1 MRKILPFSEKTFL
14 NSYSFLSYFLGILEG
29 NGYNV
34 NPFCYNNFI
43 SIIYARVTMHS
54 LRHTNITM
62 QIMAGVP
69 IIAVAAR
76 AGHARTSTTTDVYAK
91 FTKKANEQAAITLS
105 NMFTRKSAE

>member
-1 MRKILPFSEKTFL
+1 MDDRWINLNRLFTLQNGDRINPSIMRNWLDKVLESAGLPH
-14 NSYSFLSYFLGILEG
+14 
-29 NGYNV
+29 
-34 NPFCYNNFI
+34 
-43 SIIYARVTMHS
+43 VTMHS

-76 AGHARTSTTTDVYAK
+76 AGHARTSTKTDVYAK

-105 NMFTRKSAE
+105 NMFTRKS